1 MVYPEYQSKAID
13 ALYALYLALYNSDP
27 PKNVHKRKPNHQTRN
42 PNPSN
47 SRHPRRSRQ
56 IRTVFPRGLARLPVD
71 RPVIT
76 DRDLRDEPRI
86 LDTLRVSRRAW
97 RNRRISIRIAIRR
110 PPRHRARQEVRD
122 DEAVVRGAVEHLV
135 GPAR

>member
-1 MVYPEYQSKAID
+1 M
-13 ALYALYLALYNSDP
+13 LYNSDP

-47 SRHPRRSRQ
+47 SRRPRRSRQ
-56 IRTVFPRGLARLPVD
+56 IRTVFPRGLARLPID

-86 LDTLRVSRRAW
+86 LYTLRVARRA
-97 RNRRISIRIAIRR
+97 RRDRRIPIGVAIRR
-110 PPRHRARQEVRD
+110 PPRHRPRQEIRH
-122 DEAVVRGAVEHLV
+122 DETVVRRTVEHDV